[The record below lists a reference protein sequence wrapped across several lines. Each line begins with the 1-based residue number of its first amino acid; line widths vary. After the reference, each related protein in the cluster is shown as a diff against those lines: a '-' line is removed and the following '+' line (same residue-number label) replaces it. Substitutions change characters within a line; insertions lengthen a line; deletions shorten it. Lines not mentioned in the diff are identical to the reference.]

1 MDNQS
6 GRENLHII
14 NNQSE
19 YIGTYLENIRDIV
32 PFLHNN
38 RYVDKVEEKMDVA
51 EKEGKSKYTY
61 LSDLEV
67 IYYFVHLQKDMDEKK
82 NRKEGS
88 VAKFSKWG
96 STNKTRISYAK
107 QNFIKKKPISCTLR
121 DNRLLTTKLSV

>member
-61 LSDLEV
+61 L
-67 IYYFVHLQKDMDEKK
+67 
-82 NRKEGS
+82 
-88 VAKFSKWG
+88 
-96 STNKTRISYAK
+96 
-107 QNFIKKKPISCTLR
+107 
-121 DNRLLTTKLSV
+121 